1 MPLEEKSINFHTTP
15 TITLEAL
22 MDGENGRYKVRN
34 SHVFLEYAFTENTK
48 LSAEY
53 TNMDYAMQQSGL
65 TDDQFKANARQS
77 FRERN
82 WLGTPWNLVALNFD

>member
-15 TITLEAL
+15 TITRSA
-22 MDGENGRYKVRN
+22 DGWRDNGRYKVRN

-53 TNMDYAMQQSGL
+53 
-65 TDDQFKANARQS
+65 
-77 FRERN
+77 
-82 WLGTPWNLVALNFD
+82 